1 MQNTKCHVRRR
12 QPQKWKRN
20 EIYRANRA
28 NVWKRE
34 TEKKTIVLRKLKL
47 CFCTLRTFASV
58 WAFAQNCFVRSR
70 IPLSDHA
77 FLRWTNSKRERD
89 QKKMNDF
96 TQYTR
101 IYPSHWNHKQFYLYA
116 FRLFWLKLRHIARY
130 FFHPRLT
137 VNRNEPSLSCFYF
150 LLYYRYF
157 YFTLFS
163 IVFFFCLLLMEKLK
177 LFFAVFSPV
186 ELMEKRGCKQRNRKP
201 TIRLTIVKN
210 KCTRKSTKKRVLF
223 EWCVLCVGFRRV
235 AGEN

>member
-1 MQNTKCHVRRR
+1 MSCQTTTAAKMETQRD
-12 QPQKWKRN
+12 
-20 EIYRANRA
+20 IS
-28 NVWKRE
+28 RE
-34 TEKKTIVLRKLKL
+34 PSECVKERDGEKNYCFAKIKIVLLHPADICERVG
-47 CFCTLRTFASV
+47 FCTKLF
-58 WAFAQNCFVRSR
+58 RS
-70 IPLSDHA
+70 L
-77 FLRWTNSKRERD
+77 TNSAIWPCVFTLNEQQKRKRPE
-89 QKKMNDF
+89 KMNDF

-137 VNRNEPSLSCFYF
+137 VNRNKPSLSCFYF